1 MHSFMLLRKLWLVL
15 PFAVAAAAVET
26 AEIEKRLAAITP
38 EHPRL
43 FFTKAQEAAL
53 KQKIAAEPLLTQA
66 YQEVLA
72 QSQAMLKLPPVEH
85 KKIGRRLLDKS
96 RTCLQRVIHLAF
108 AYRLTGEA
116 RYLERAKQE
125 LLATAA
131 FSDWNPSHFLDV
143 AEMTAA
149 LAIGYDWLYGALDAD
164 TRAKLRQAIMAK
176 GLKPSLAVK
185 GGWVKGH
192 NNWNQVCHGGLTLGA
207 LALCEDERATAVAI
221 LTRAVNGLPAAMHG
235 YAPDGAYPEGP
246 GYWSYGT
253 TYNVLWLAA
262 CEAALGTD
270 FGLAKLP
277 GFMATADYYLHAT
290 GPTGLYFNYS
300 DCGSGGGVTPAMYWF
315 ASRRHEPALLWNE
328 QRLLAETCAGRWQSD
343 KGPDRFFPLLLVWA
357 GAALKSQPPATLRWV
372 GQGTTPVAMFRSGW
386 DDKAVYV
393 AFKGG
398 TPSASHAHMDI
409 GTFVMDA
416 DGVRWAE
423 DFGMQYY
430 HSLES
435 VGVNLWSSG
444 QDAERWR
451 VFRLGNPGHNTLVV
465 NGRLQQ
471 VKGRASLTS
480 SKPGC
485 GLVDLTSVYAGQLAR
500 AVRGVTLQPD
510 RTVLVQDEIQALK
523 EPATVRW
530 AFITSAEATCDGS
543 TALLQRN
550 GQKLAVRVLSPAG
563 VTVKT
568 YQTDPPPGKF
578 DARNEGTRMVGFEVQ
593 LPAGGQQTLTVAL
606 VPGGKR

>member
-1 MHSFMLLRKLWLVL
+1 L
-15 PFAVAAAAVET
+15 AVDEAT
-26 AEIEKRLAAITP
+26 DIEKRLATVSP

-43 FFTKAQEAAL
+43 FFTKAQEAPL
-53 KQKIAAEPLLTQA
+53 KQKLASDPLLTLA
-66 YQEVLA
+66 YQEALA
-72 QSQAMLKLPPVEH
+72 QAAAMLKTAPVEH
-85 KKIGRRLLDKS
+85 RKIGRRLLDKS

-108 AYRLTGEA
+108 AYRMTGEV

-125 LLATAA
+125 LLAAAA

-149 LAIGYDWLYGALDAD
+149 LAIGYDWLHDALDAN
-164 TRAKLRQAIMAK
+164 TRATLRQAIMEK

-185 GGWVKGH
+185 GGWVTGH

-207 LALCEDERATAVAI
+207 LAVCEDERATAVAI
-221 LTRAVNGLPAAMHG
+221 LTRAVNGLPQAMRE

-246 GYWSYGT
+246 SYWSYGT

-315 ASRRHEPALLWNE
+315 ANRRNEPALLWNE
-328 QRLLAETCAGRWQSD
+328 QRLLAKMLAGRGQAD
-343 KGPDRFFPLLLVWA
+343 KGPDRFYPLLLVWA
-357 GAALKSQPPATLRWV
+357 GATLKAPPPATLHWV
-372 GQGTTPVAMFRSGW
+372 GHGTTPVAMHRSGW
-386 DDKAVYV
+386 DEKAVYV

-409 GTFVMDA
+409 GTFVVDA

-423 DFGMQYY
+423 DLGMQSY

-435 VGVNLWSSG
+435 MGVNLWGSK

-451 VFRLGNPGHNTLVV
+451 IFRLGNLSHNTLVV
-465 NGRLQQ
+465 NGQLQLI
-471 VKGRASLTS
+471 KGRAPITGATPAHS
-480 SKPGC
+480 
-485 GLVDLTSVYAGQLAR
+485 LVDLSSVYAGQLAR
-500 AVRGVTLQPD
+500 AMRGVALQAD

-530 AFITSAEATCDGS
+530 AFVTQAEVTLS
-543 TALLQRN
+543 RNSALLQSQ
-550 GQKLAVRVLSPAG
+550 GQKLALRVLSPAG
-563 VTVKT
+563 ATVKL

-578 DARNEGTRMVGFEVQ
+578 DARNEGTRMVGFEVRM
-593 LPAGGQQTLTVAL
+593 PAASKQTLTVAL
-606 VPGGKR
+606 VPGGKTDAPIRIRPLAEW